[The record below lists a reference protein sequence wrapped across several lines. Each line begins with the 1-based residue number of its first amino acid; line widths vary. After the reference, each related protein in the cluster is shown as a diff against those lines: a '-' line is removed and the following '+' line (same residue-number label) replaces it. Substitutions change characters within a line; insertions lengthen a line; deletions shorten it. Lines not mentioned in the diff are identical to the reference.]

1 MRPME
6 AMPRDAAV
14 PSTVAMTAENS
25 ARYSD
30 THSACRMDSLWSRLV
45 YHLKVK
51 PVKRAY
57 PLLWLKLNTTIYA
70 MGRYMKQK
78 NRMT

>member
-1 MRPME
+1 ME

-14 PSTVAMTAENS
+14 PSTVAMTAEIS

-51 PVKRAY
+51 PVKRA
-57 PLLWLKLNTTIYA
+57 
-70 MGRYMKQK
+70 
-78 NRMT
+78 

>member
-1 MRPME
+1 MIFVTSRRLLRPME

-45 YHLKVK
+45 YHLRVK
-51 PVKRAY
+51 PVKSE
-57 PLLWLKLNTTIYA
+57 
-70 MGRYMKQK
+70 
-78 NRMT
+78 